1 MKSAAISFAAILSLM
16 AVSAHAQT
24 IYPVNR
30 AEILAGTRFDLKVEF
45 PGAPEQSA
53 VRVTI
58 NGQDAATVTGKSATF
73 VQREEG
79 GSHSAYWIRDAVIAT
94 AGRYTVEASSGDR
107 RASVSWEVFDTN
119 SGPKAKN
126 VILFIGD
133 GLSIAHRVAA
143 SALLVRDATL
153 TQPGR
158 HVVVASDGARTATVQ
173 WEVYR
178 TGPRRARNVILFI
191 GDGMSTA
198 HRTAAR
204 ILSKGLVEGRYGGEL
219 AIDDM
224 PYMALVSTSGT
235 DAVVTDS
242 ANSMSAYTTGHK
254 SCVNALGVYC
264 ALNKN
269 TLDHPRAETIS
280 EFVKRTRGMAVGVV
294 TNTEIEDATPA
305 GMVAHTRRRSDYNDI
320 VKMFFQVKPEVIMGG
335 GTPNFLAKSTPG
347 SKRTDDDD
355 YIKKFEAEGYK
366 FVSTRTELLAASG
379 SPRVLGL
386 FNTGNI
392 DGALDRFFLKKGT
405 VSAFPDQPDLT
416 DQVRVALDVL
426 SRNDKGFVLMVESG
440 RIDKYSHSID
450 WERAAYDTIMLD
462 NAVKLAKDFAA
473 ARNDTLIIVVADHTH
488 PVSIVGTYD
497 DARPGQLL
505 REKMGTYAEGGF
517 PNYPPAN
524 ADGYPDKVDV
534 SRRLAFV
541 FGSYPDFCDTGRP
554 YLDGEN
560 VPAVP
565 GTEKGTYVANEQ
577 YCVPGA
583 IRRTGNLPFGLNQ
596 GVHSADDVVL
606 TAMGPGAELFRGR
619 IDNTRVFRVMT
630 TALGLAPQASQ

>member
-1 MKSAAISFAAILSLM
+1 MKSLAAAGLAGALALM
-16 AVSAHAQT
+16 ALPVQAQT
-24 IYPVNR
+24 IYPLNR
-30 AEILAGTRFDLKVEF
+30 AEILAGSKFDLKIEF
-45 PGAPEQSA
+45 PGAPEQA
-53 VRVTI
+53 ATRVTI
-58 NGQDAATVTGKSATF
+58 NGQDAASVLGQTATF
-73 VQREEG
+73 ATHEDG
-79 GSHSAYWIRDAVIAT
+79 GDYSAYWIRGAAIAKP
-94 AGRYTVEASSGDR
+94 GKYTVEVAAGDR
-107 RASVSWEVFDTN
+107 KANVVWEVFDT
-119 SGPKAKN
+119 GPAKAKN
-126 VILFIGD
+126 V
-133 GLSIAHRVAA
+133 V
-143 SALLVRDATL
+143 
-153 TQPGR
+153 
-158 HVVVASDGARTATVQ
+158 
-173 WEVYR
+173 
-178 TGPRRARNVILFI
+178 LFI
-191 GDGMSTA
+191 GDGMSIA

-204 ILSKGLVEGRYGGEL
+204 MLSKGIVEGRYGGEL
-219 AIDDM
+219 AMDDM
-224 PYMALVSTSGT
+224 PNMALVSTAGT
-235 DAVVTDS
+235 DSIVTDS

-264 ALNKN
+264 ARNKG
-269 TLDHPRAETIS
+269 TLDHPKVETIA
-280 EFVKRTRGMAVGVV
+280 EIVKRQRGMSVGVV

-320 VKMFFQVKPEVIMGG
+320 VKMFFQVKPEIIMGG
-335 GTPNFLAKSTPG
+335 GSPNFLAKATPG

-355 YIKKFEAEGYK
+355 YIKKFEAEGYR
-366 FVSTRTELLAASG
+366 FVSTKTELLAAAG
-379 SPRVLGL
+379 SSKVLGL
-386 FNTGNI
+386 FNTSNI

-405 VSAFPDQPDLT
+405 VDKFPDQPDLT

-473 ARNDTLIIVVADHTH
+473 ARNDTLIIVVADHSH

-541 FGSYPDFCDTGRP
+541 FGAFPDYCDLGRP

-565 GTEKGTYVANEQ
+565 GA
-577 YCVPGA
+577 A
-583 IRRTGNLPFGLNQ
+583 
-596 GVHSADDVVL
+596 
-606 TAMGPGAELFRGR
+606 
-619 IDNTRVFRVMT
+619 
-630 TALGLAPQASQ
+630 